1 MFEKIFKIN
10 NKNSFK
16 LMIKFG
22 RFKKEKKTGRYFK
35 ECRDQQKSRINQING
50 LESNRISSSKD
61 HPKSF
66 FYKKS

>member
-1 MFEKIFKIN
+1 
-10 NKNSFK
+10 
-16 LMIKFG
+16 MIEFG
-22 RFKKEKKTGRYFK
+22 RFKKENKPGRYSK
-35 ECRDQQKSRINQING
+35 ECRNQQKSRINQING

>member
-1 MFEKIFKIN
+1 MVQKLLKIN
-10 NKNSFK
+10 NKNSLK
-16 LMIKFG
+16 LLIRFG
-22 RFKKEKKTGRYFK
+22 RLKIENKTGRYSK

-50 LESNRISSSKD
+50 LESSCISSSKD